1 MSIDTSSREDSLYER
16 VGGEAAITAAVG
28 IFYDKILADPVTRPF
43 FEGLDMEHQISKQ
56 ISFMARA
63 FGGPKEYQGRDLRT
77 AHAELVRKSG
87 LADVHFDAVASHLE
101 STLLEIG
108 VARTLVDEVLTVV
121 EGTRD
126 QVLGRS
132 LSV

>member
-1 MSIDTSSREDSLYER
+1 MSIETSPREESLYER

-28 IFYDKILADPVTRPF
+28 IFYDKLLADPVTRRF
-43 FEGLDMEHQISKQ
+43 FAGLDMERQITKQ

-63 FGGPKEYQGRDLRT
+63 FGGPMEYQGRDLGV
-77 AHAELVRKSG
+77 AHAELVRNSG
-87 LADVHFDAVASHLE
+87 LGDVHFDAVVRHLE
-101 STLLEIG
+101 STLVEIG
-108 VARTLVDEVLTVV
+108 LARSVVDEVLAVV

-132 LSV
+132 VPA

>member
-16 VGGEAAITAAVG
+16 IGGEAAVTAAVG
-28 IFYDKILADPVTRPF
+28 LFYNKVLADPVTQPF
-43 FEGLDMEHQISKQ
+43 FEGLDMEKQVSKQ
-56 ISFMARA
+56 ISFMVRA
-63 FGGPKEYQGRDLRT
+63 FGGPTEYQGRDLVT

-87 LADVHFDAVASHLE
+87 LGDVHFDAVARHLE
-101 STLLEIG
+101 TTLVELGLE
-108 VARTLVDEVLTVV
+108 RPLVDEVLTVV

-132 LSV
+132 LSA

>member
-1 MSIDTSSREDSLYER
+1 MSIDSSSREDSLYDR

-28 IFYDKILADPVTRPF
+28 IFYNKVLADPVTQPF
-43 FEGLDMEHQISKQ
+43 FQGLDMEHQISKQ
-56 ISFMARA
+56 IAFMARA
-63 FGGPKEYQGRDLRT
+63 FGGPTEYQGRDLGA

-87 LADVHFDAVASHLE
+87 LGDVHFDAVARHLE
-101 STLLEIG
+101 STLLELG
-108 VARTLVDEVLTVV
+108 LARPLVDEVLTAV

-132 LSV
+132 VSI

>member
-28 IFYDKILADPVTRPF
+28 IFYNKVLADPVTQPF
-43 FEGLDMEHQISKQ
+43 FQGLDMERQISKQ

-63 FGGPKEYQGRDLRT
+63 FGGPTEYQGRDLGT
-77 AHAELVRKSG
+77 AHADLVRKSG
-87 LADVHFDAVASHLE
+87 LGDVHFDAVARHLE
-101 STLLEIG
+101 STLLEFG
-108 VARTLVDEVLTVV
+108 LARPLVDEVLTVV
-121 EGTRD
+121 EGTRA

-132 LSV
+132 VSA